1 MKRAESS
8 VNRDKR
14 EKVEM
19 EALDRVGR
27 EEREKRRKGKAGWW
41 MKSGKL
47 LSFPF
52 CCFRLRL
59 RQLMLIKSPCIQPR
73 KKNC

>member
-19 EALDRVGR
+19 EALEKVGK

-41 MKSGKL
+41 MKSGKRLSL
-47 LSFPF
+47 LILFSSSADADQIISPHI
-52 CCFRLRL
+52 
-59 RQLMLIKSPCIQPR
+59 QLR
-73 KKNC
+73 KKSC